1 MIEPNHGAAEIRS
14 CAAPHRSARENM
26 TGEELVIFD
35 ILTRPA
41 VALSADERIEVKK
54 VIPNLLNRRK
64 NPCNGKTW
72 RTNTMRD
79 GELFRSTPTQ
89 VVGNIQMFW

>member
-1 MIEPNHGAAEIRS
+1 
-14 CAAPHRSARENM
+14 M

-41 VALSADERIEVKK
+41 VALSADDRTEVKR
-54 VIPNLLNRRK
+54 VIPNLLNRRR

-79 GELFRSTPTQ
+79 SELFRSTPIQVLPSTASTQ
-89 VVGNIQMFW
+89 LVGNIQMFW